1 MSPTSVT
8 TAASSRLVAIAF
20 SSFVVTRRVK
30 FARSSASAPRALS
43 AAARASA
50 TAMAATNPLDDDD
63 AAIIAQFWTEDA
75 RVPVHAVSQSVYSV
89 VFCEPIERLI
99 IDRFGPK
106 EVRPC
111 TKKRFEEL
119 QEKGLHNHIW
129 D

>member
-1 MSPTSVT
+1 MHHAR
-8 TAASSRLVAIAF
+8 AALQRLPRVAARRRASNAARVGAADIADAYNI
-20 SSFVVTRRVK
+20 RVK
-30 FARSSASAPRALS
+30 PPEQINAAL
-43 AAARASA
+43 A
-50 TAMAATNPLDDDD
+50 LDDDD

>member
-1 MSPTSVT
+1 M
-8 TAASSRLVAIAF
+8 VA
-20 SSFVVTRRVK
+20 TL
-30 FARSSASAPRALS
+30 RSLGRG
-43 AAARASA
+43 
-50 TAMAATNPLDDDD
+50 
-63 AAIIAQFWTEDA
+63 
-75 RVPVHAVSQSVYSV
+75 SVYINHAHYIPRSPPGSCLV
-89 VFCEPIERLI
+89 WINLVREPIERLI

>member
-1 MSPTSVT
+1 MITVAVANQKGGVGKTT
-8 TAASSRLVAIAF
+8 TAINV
-20 SSFVVTRRVK
+20 
-30 FARSSASAPRALS
+30 
-43 AAARASA
+43 A

>member
-1 MSPTSVT
+1 MKRSLGASRAEVHQQRRKFSLLLVGVAALLAPSP
-8 TAASSRLVAIAF
+8 
-20 SSFVVTRRVK
+20 
-30 FARSSASAPRALS
+30 PP
-43 AAARASA
+43 ARASA

>member
-1 MSPTSVT
+1 MYGVELFAGFTQP
-8 TAASSRLVAIAF
+8 RY
-20 SSFVVTRRVK
+20 RVDLGNNNT
-30 FARSSASAPRALS
+30 LS
-43 AAARASA
+43 
-50 TAMAATNPLDDDD
+50 DDD

-89 VFCEPIERLI
+89 IFCEPIERLI

>member
-1 MSPTSVT
+1 M
-8 TAASSRLVAIAF
+8 RL
-20 SSFVVTRRVK
+20 SLRRG
-30 FARSSASAPRALS
+30 APRALS

-50 TAMAATNPLDDDD
+50 NAMAATNPLDDDD